1 MTDLT
6 PAFNELLKERE
17 APPTRRS
24 YNFDNINEFLK
35 EAYRISTLITRLH
48 SDLLSI
54 RQAYLST
61 ALPRK
66 TLHLRTRSSHTPH
79 HHDHHQPPQYLTDR
93 DREEIDANAKSTLR
107 DLNASIR
114 ALSDAEQLR
123 RETASALLK
132 KKYASRF
139 GVSWASGGGALA
151 AAKSP
156 AQVAEE
162 DAASQTAAHREA
174 VLWFLRQRLG
184 EVGRTQAGMME
195 TRLTREME
203 KNRSVLAKARG
214 GMVGLNEYPSM
225 GGDVAASAATA
236 RRQSVKGLPPGE
248 EERQG
253 SAGGQYDLTE
263 EQRQMFEKGNQDML
277 KHYESTLDKV
287 RTAEKSLVEIS
298 ELQTLLVNNLTTQ
311 SAHIDQLVADS
322 FNTAENVG
330 GGNQQL
336 KKATQR
342 ASPAR
347 YTFFA
352 ASGLCAFLIIWDL
365 LI

>member
-1 MTDLT
+1 MH
-6 PAFNELLKERE
+6 
-17 APPTRRS
+17 
-24 YNFDNINEFLK
+24 IQ
-35 EAYRISTLITRLH
+35 STLITRLH
-48 SDLLSI
+48 TDLLSI

-61 ALPRK
+61 AQPRK
-66 TLHLRTRSSHTPH
+66 THLHSSSRAQHPPSTT
-79 HHDHHQPPQYLTDR
+79 PQYLTDR

-123 RETASALLK
+123 RDTASALLK
-132 KKYASRF
+132 KKYAARF
-139 GVSWASGGGALA
+139 GVSWASGGGAGLST
-151 AAKSP
+151 AKSP

-162 DAASQTAAHREA
+162 DAAGQVAAHREA

-184 EVGRTQAGMME
+184 AVGRTQAGMME

-214 GMVGLNEYPSM
+214 GMVALNEFPGM
-225 GGDVAASAATA
+225 GVDAGAGESSATGG
-236 RRQSVKGLPPGE
+236 RRQSVRGLPPGE

-253 SAGGQYDLTE
+253 SQAQYDLTE
-263 EQRQMFEKGNQDML
+263 DQRQMFEKGNQDML

-287 RTAEKSLVEIS
+287 RYVVIRVHYQEFTLICFTRTAEKSLVEIS

-322 FNTAENVG
+322 FKTTENVG

-336 KKATQR
+336 KKAAQR
-342 ASPAR
+342 VSPAR

>member
-1 MTDLT
+1 MSDIYLVQ
-6 PAFNELLKERE
+6 
-17 APPTRRS
+17 
-24 YNFDNINEFLK
+24 
-35 EAYRISTLITRLH
+35 STLITRLH
-48 SDLLSI
+48 ADLLSI

-61 ALPRK
+61 AQPRK
-66 TLHLRTRSSHTPH
+66 THLRSRSRNA
-79 HHDHHQPPQYLTDR
+79 QPIPQHLTDR

-114 ALSDAEQLR
+114 ALADAEQLR

-139 GVSWASGGGALA
+139 GVSWASGGGLTT

-162 DAASQTAAHREA
+162 DAAGQTAAHREA

-214 GMVGLNEYPSM
+214 GMVGLNDFPSM
-225 GGDVAASAATA
+225 GVDTGESFTAA
-236 RRQSVKGLPPGE
+236 RRQSNRGLPVDE
-248 EERQG
+248 ADRQG
-253 SAGGQYDLTE
+253 SKPEHDLTE
-263 EQRQMFEKGNQDML
+263 DQRQMFEKGNQDML

-287 RTAEKSLVEIS
+287 RFVH
-298 ELQTLLVNNLTTQ
+298 TQ
-311 SAHIDQLVADS
+311 SSLEACRLTVFTERLRSLSSRSQNYRHSLSTILAHS
-322 FNTAENVG
+322 RHTSTSWWRTP
-330 GGNQQL
+330 L
-336 KKATQR
+336 KQPRTLEEETNSSR
-342 ASPAR
+342 RPHR
-347 YTFFA
+347 EA
-352 ASGLCAFLIIWDL
+352 APRG
-365 LI
+365 

>member
-1 MTDLT
+1 MTDIT
-6 PAFNELLKERE
+6 PAFDELLKERE

-24 YNFDNINEFLK
+24 YDIDNINEFLK

-48 SDLLSI
+48 TDLLSI

-61 ALPRK
+61 AQPRK
-66 TLHLRTRSSHTPH
+66 THLHSSSRAQHPPSTT
-79 HHDHHQPPQYLTDR
+79 PQYLTDR

-123 RETASALLK
+123 RDTASALLK
-132 KKYASRF
+132 KKYAARF
-139 GVSWASGGGALA
+139 GVSWASGGGAGLST
-151 AAKSP
+151 AKSP

-162 DAASQTAAHREA
+162 DAAGQVAAHREA

-184 EVGRTQAGMME
+184 AVGRTQAGMME

-214 GMVGLNEYPSM
+214 GMVALNEFPGM
-225 GGDVAASAATA
+225 GVDAGAGESSATGG
-236 RRQSVKGLPPGE
+236 RRQSVRGLPPGE

-253 SAGGQYDLTE
+253 SQAQYDLTE
-263 EQRQMFEKGNQDML
+263 DQRQMFEKGNQDML

-322 FNTAENVG
+322 FKTTENVG

-336 KKATQR
+336 KKAAQR
-342 ASPAR
+342 VSPAR

>member
-1 MTDLT
+1 L
-6 PAFNELLKERE
+6 PA
-17 APPTRRS
+17 PQ
-24 YNFDNINEFLK
+24 
-35 EAYRISTLITRLH
+35 STLITRLH
-48 SDLLSI
+48 TDLLSI

-61 ALPRK
+61 AAPRK
-66 TLHLRTRSSHTPH
+66 THLRSRSQTSHSTTTPQH
-79 HHDHHQPPQYLTDR
+79 LTDR

-123 RETASALLK
+123 RETASALLQ

-139 GVSWASGGGALA
+139 GVSWASGGGLAA

-162 DAASQTAAHREA
+162 DAAGQMAAHREA

-214 GMVGLNEYPSM
+214 GMVGVNDFPSM
-225 GGDVAASAATA
+225 GGEVGESSAKG
-236 RRQSVKGLPPGE
+236 RRQSVRGGLPPGE
-248 EERQG
+248 DERQG
-253 SAGGQYDLTE
+253 SQPQYDLTE

-287 RTAEKSLVEIS
+287 RYEPAAEPIEGHALMGITGRPKSHWWKYRSYRRCWSTTSLRS
-298 ELQTLLVNNLTTQ
+298 RPTSTNWWQTRSTRL
-311 SAHIDQLVADS
+311 
-322 FNTAENVG
+322 
-330 GGNQQL
+330 
-336 KKATQR
+336 R
-342 ASPAR
+342 M
-347 YTFFA
+347 
-352 ASGLCAFLIIWDL
+352 
-365 LI
+365 

>member
-1 MTDLT
+1 
-6 PAFNELLKERE
+6 
-17 APPTRRS
+17 
-24 YNFDNINEFLK
+24 
-35 EAYRISTLITRLH
+35 
-48 SDLLSI
+48 
-54 RQAYLST
+54 
-61 ALPRK
+61 
-66 TLHLRTRSSHTPH
+66 
-79 HHDHHQPPQYLTDR
+79 
-93 DREEIDANAKSTLR
+93 
-107 DLNASIR
+107 
-114 ALSDAEQLR
+114 
-123 RETASALLK
+123 
-132 KKYASRF
+132 
-139 GVSWASGGGALA
+139 VSWASGGGALA

-287 RTAEKSLVEIS
+287 RYVA
-298 ELQTLLVNNLTTQ
+298 TT
-311 SAHIDQLVADS
+311 H
-322 FNTAENVG
+322 
-330 GGNQQL
+330 
-336 KKATQR
+336 
-342 ASPAR
+342 
-347 YTFFA
+347 
-352 ASGLCAFLIIWDL
+352 GLYWVCMLMGFTGPPRSRWWRSRSCRHCWSIT
-365 LI
+365 

>member
-1 MTDLT
+1 MH
-6 PAFNELLKERE
+6 
-17 APPTRRS
+17 
-24 YNFDNINEFLK
+24 IQ
-35 EAYRISTLITRLH
+35 STLITRLH
-48 SDLLSI
+48 TDLLSI

-61 ALPRK
+61 AQPRK
-66 TLHLRTRSSHTPH
+66 THLHSSSRSHNPPSSTT
-79 HHDHHQPPQYLTDR
+79 PQYLTDR

-123 RETASALLK
+123 RDTASALLK
-132 KKYASRF
+132 KKYAARF
-139 GVSWASGGGALA
+139 GVSWASGGGAGMST
-151 AAKSP
+151 AKSP

-162 DAASQTAAHREA
+162 DAAGQVAAHREA

-184 EVGRTQAGMME
+184 AVGRTQAGMME

-214 GMVGLNEYPSM
+214 GMVALNEVPGM
-225 GGDVAASAATA
+225 GVDAVGAGESSAAG
-236 RRQSVKGLPPGE
+236 RRQSVRGLPPGE

-253 SAGGQYDLTE
+253 SQAQYDLTE
-263 EQRQMFEKGNQDML
+263 DQRQMFEKGNQDML

-287 RTAEKSLVEIS
+287 RYVVIRVHYHEFTLIRFTRTAEKSLVEIS

-322 FNTAENVG
+322 FKTTENVG

-336 KKATQR
+336 KKAAQR

>member
-6 PAFNELLKERE
+6 PAFNELLKKGG

-24 YNFDNINEFLK
+24 YDINNINEFLK

-48 SDLLSI
+48 TDLLSI
-54 RQAYLST
+54 RQSYLST
-61 ALPRK
+61 AQPRK
-66 TLHLRTRSSHTPH
+66 THLRSRSQTSSHA
-79 HHDHHQPPQYLTDR
+79 QPQHLTDR

-114 ALSDAEQLR
+114 ALSEAEQLR
-123 RETASALLK
+123 RETATALLK

-139 GVSWASGGGALA
+139 GVNWASGGGLA
-151 AAKSP
+151 GSTKSP

-162 DAASQTAAHREA
+162 DANGQTAAHREA

-214 GMVGLNEYPSM
+214 GMVGLNDFPGMAGEM
-225 GGDVAASAATA
+225 GEVSSAT
-236 RRQSVKGLPPGE
+236 RRQSVRGLPPGE

-253 SAGGQYDLTE
+253 QQPQYDLTE

-322 FNTAENVG
+322 FKTTENVG

-336 KKATQR
+336 KKAAQR
-342 ASPAR
+342 PSTAR

-352 ASGLCAFLIIWDL
+352 ASGLCAFLILWDL
-365 LI
+365 II